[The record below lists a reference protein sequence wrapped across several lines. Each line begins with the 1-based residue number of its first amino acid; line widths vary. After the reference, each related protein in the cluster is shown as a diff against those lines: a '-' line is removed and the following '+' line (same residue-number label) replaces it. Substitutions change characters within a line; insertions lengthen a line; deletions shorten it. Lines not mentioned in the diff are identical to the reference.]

1 MTDNLKLEFLMC
13 GNHTDA
19 FLSQAAIY
27 RLMLDSLGKDYAE
40 ARLVL
45 CVGGTERMPLP
56 ARWQKPF
63 EGIEVLWAD
72 TDEYRL
78 HGDLAQSDL
87 IYRVMTPSANIS
99 IICDAD
105 TLLLQPFPEDFIS
118 AMVRSP
124 ALSGCIAHYPPPLN
138 DLRTPAPTPV
148 LSTREL
154 WDILGR
160 KILGRRID
168 FPFSYTLREEPEPCP
183 FYINFGFFAGT
194 PALFREF
201 YREYKSLVP
210 LVREVLD
217 NDFYEQIA
225 LTFSIERAAL
235 PVRTLP
241 IRFNFPNDVVAEAL
255 YPQDAADIIN
265 IHYLRTNLFNRHHI
279 FAAEDEFNRF
289 MGMPLEG
296 SSAVFRE
303 ALRNHTDG
311 TYPFSCF

>member
-1 MTDNLKLEFLMC
+1 MC

-27 RLMLDSLGKDYAE
+27 RLMLDSLGRDYAE

-45 CVGGTERMPLP
+45 CVGGPERMPLP

-63 EGIEVLWAD
+63 ERIEVFWAD
-72 TDEYRL
+72 ADEYRL

-87 IYRVMTPSANIS
+87 IYRVMKPSADIS

-105 TLLLQPFPEDFIS
+105 TLLLQPFPEDFVS
-118 AMVRSP
+118 AMIRSP
-124 ALSGCIAHYPPPLN
+124 ALSGCIAHYPPPMN
-138 DLRTPAPTPV
+138 DFRTPAPTPV
-148 LSTREL
+148 RSAREL
-154 WDILGR
+154 WDILGG

-168 FPFSYTLREEPEPCP
+168 LPFSYTLREEPEPCP
-183 FYINFGFFAGT
+183 FYINLGFFAST

-201 YREYKSLVP
+201 YREHKALVP
-210 LVREVLD
+210 LVRQILD

-225 LTFSIERAAL
+225 LTFGIERAGL

-241 IRFNFPNDVVAEAL
+241 IRFNFPNDPIAEAL
-255 YPQDAADIIN
+255 YPQDTADIVN
-265 IHYLRTNLFNRHHI
+265 IHYLRTNLFNRHSI

-289 MGMPLEG
+289 MAMPLE
-296 SSAVFRE
+296 SSNAVFRD
-303 ALRNHTDG
+303 AIRNLSGG
-311 TYPFSCF
+311 TYPFSP